1 MTAQPN
7 MTKHM
12 QWEASRKTT
21 KLGSTTVTEIE
32 LTPEAKERLALKV
45 PYRLYEPPDYDRMP
59 WQDRIILGVFVGLP
73 AVVIVAIVVLLVWM
87 WAKGVP

>member
-1 MTAQPN
+1 

-21 KLGSTTVTEIE
+21 ELGSTTLTEIE

-45 PYRLYEPPDYDRMP
+45 PFPDYAPRDYSVMP
-59 WQDRIILGVFVGLP
+59 WPDRIFFTLLGVVIG
-73 AVVIVAIVVLLVWM
+73 VVIGGVYLAWS
-87 WAKGVP
+87 AKGVP

>member
-1 MTAQPN
+1 

-45 PYRLYEPPDYDRMP
+45 PFREYAPRDYSVMP
-59 WQDRIILGVFVGLP
+59 WPDRIFFTLLGVVVG
-73 AVVIVAIVVLLVWM
+73 VVIGGVYLALS
-87 WAKGVP
+87 AKGVP

>member
-1 MTAQPN
+1 

-12 QWEASRKTT
+12 QWEASRNTT
-21 KLGSTTVTEIE
+21 KLGSATVTEIE

-59 WQDRIILGVFVGLP
+59 TADRWLIAGIFGIMGCLLGALTLVVFY
-73 AVVIVAIVVLLVWM
+73 LVWAD
-87 WAKGVP
+87 AKGVP